1 MLDIAL
7 LRKQPDLVAERLAKR
22 AFPLDLDQFQRLE
35 SSRRSL
41 QVETEHLQ
49 SQRNALSKQ
58 IGQRKAK
65 GEDVSELMEQV
76 AFIGASLD
84 ALSKRNDHAQ
94 EALSEWLSHIPNPP
108 HESVPDGRDS
118 DHNLEVRRWARRE
131 ALILKSKIM

>member
-84 ALSKRNDHAQ
+84 ALR
-94 EALSEWLSHIPNPP
+94 I
-108 HESVPDGRDS
+108 
-118 DHNLEVRRWARRE
+118 
-131 ALILKSKIM
+131 

>member
-49 SQRNALSKQ
+49 SQRNALS
-58 IGQRKAK
+58 
-65 GEDVSELMEQV
+65 
-76 AFIGASLD
+76 
-84 ALSKRNDHAQ
+84 
-94 EALSEWLSHIPNPP
+94 
-108 HESVPDGRDS
+108 
-118 DHNLEVRRWARRE
+118 
-131 ALILKSKIM
+131 